1 MPELTPVQREVL
13 RALVDTAVPA
23 LPVEPDPHGFWSTPG
38 SALGAHE
45 LVEQFLGTVLP
56 EADFLG
62 IQQLLDGMAS
72 LGFQHQERAA
82 REAILGSASALSPEA
97 LVAVQT
103 LRGAACLFANALP
116 DAEGKNPFW
125 AQYGYPGPQVA
136 PPDEE
141 PYITPYVPT
150 DGEVLETDVVV
161 IGSGAGG
168 GTVAGV
174 VAAAGKRVVV
184 LEAGGATSERDYD
197 QLEVVAGQAMMYK
210 GGVALTADS
219 NVGLLAGATL
229 GGGTTINWQNCVA
242 PSPEVR
248 REWAAEHGLTDI
260 DSPEFD
266 RHLEA
271 VLARMGANQECSDL
285 NGPHQRMVEG
295 AKALGWSWHTA
306 TLNVDPARHKP
317 ELAGYTQFGDVT
329 GAKRGTL
336 TTYLRDAYDAGAKI
350 LCHTKALRVLHEGGR
365 ATGVEATYTDPS
377 TLETRSVTVK
387 ATDVVV
393 AAGALE
399 TPAVLLRSG
408 IGGPAVGKHLR
419 LHPSSGMF
427 GVYDDD
433 QQAWWGPPQAAV
445 MDEFRDLG
453 DGYGLLVE
461 GSQYYP
467 GVFAF
472 QLALTDG
479 KKHKELMSRF
489 ATMCDLLF
497 ITRDHGGGEVTLDE
511 QGEALHHYS
520 LDDPRDQEQVRKGLR
535 VLAEL
540 HLAAGAQE
548 LWLNTPTAPPFRR
561 GGDLEAWLETLYA
574 MPFGAGGI
582 AMGSA
587 HQMGSARMGTDPA
600 DSVADVRGELH
611 DVKGVWIGDTSA
623 FPTPSGANPM
633 LTCMALA
640 HRTAEHIAGTTA
652 PSSAAPVLDE
662 TPVA

>member
-1 MPELTPVQREVL
+1 VPELTPVQREVL

-23 LPVEPDPHGFWSTPG
+23 LEVADDPTGFWSTPG
-38 SALGAHE
+38 SATGAHE
-45 LVEQFLGTVLP
+45 LVELFLGTVLT

-62 IQQLLDGMAS
+62 IQQLLDGMAL
-72 LGFQHQERAA
+72 LGMQHQKRAA
-82 REAILGSASALSPEA
+82 REAILASASALAPEA

-103 LRGAACLFANALP
+103 LRGAACLFANAIP

-136 PPDEE
+136 PPTDE

-150 DGEVLETDVVV
+150 VDEVIETDVVV

-168 GTVAGV
+168 GTIAGV
-174 VAAAGKRVVV
+174 VAAGGKDVVI
-184 LEAGGATSERDYD
+184 LEAGGASSERDYA
-197 QLEVVAGQAMMYK
+197 QLELIAGTTMMYK
-210 GGVALTADS
+210 NGVALTADN
-219 NVGLLAGATL
+219 NVGLLAGYTL
-229 GGGTTINWQNCVA
+229 GGGTTINWQNCVR
-242 PSPEVR
+242 PSDAVLQ
-248 REWAAEHGLTDI
+248 EWAGEHGLTDVAT
-260 DSPEFD
+260 DFG

-271 VLARMGANQECSDL
+271 VSTRMGVNEECSDL

-295 AKALGWSWHTA
+295 AKALGWSWETA
-306 TLNVDPARHKP
+306 TLNVDPAKHNP
-317 ELAGYTQFGDVT
+317 DLAGYTQFGDVT

-336 TTYLRDAYDAGAKI
+336 TTYLRDAYDAGARI
-350 LCHTKALRVLHEGGR
+350 VCHTKALRVIHEGGR
-365 ATGVEATYTDPS
+365 ATGVEAVYTDPA
-377 TLETRSVTVK
+377 TLATRTVTVHAK
-387 ATDVVV
+387 QVVV

-408 IGGPAVGKHLR
+408 IGGPATGKHLR

-427 GVYDDD
+427 GVYEED
-433 QQAWWGPPQAAV
+433 QRAWWGPPQAAV
-445 MDEFRDLG
+445 MDQFRDLG

-461 GSQYYP
+461 GSHYYP

-472 QLALTDG
+472 QLALTNG
-479 KKHKELMSRF
+479 KEHKELMSKF
-489 ATMCDLLF
+489 ARMCDLLF

-511 QGEALHHYS
+511 HGEALHHYA

-548 LWLNTPTAPPFRR
+548 LWLNTPYAPGFRR
-561 GGDLEAWLETLYA
+561 GDDLESWLAGIYA

-582 AMGSA
+582 ALGAA
-587 HQMGSARMGTDPA
+587 HQMGSARMGLDPTT
-600 DSVADVRGELH
+600 SVADPTGELH
-611 DVKGVWIGDTSA
+611 DIKGVWIGDTSA

-640 HRTAEHIAGTTA
+640 HRTAEHLLRSTT
-652 PSSAAPVLDE
+652 
-662 TPVA
+662 

>member
-13 RALVDTAVPA
+13 KAIVDTAVPA
-23 LPVEPDPHGFWSTPG
+23 LDVPDDPHGYWSTPG
-38 SALGAHE
+38 SATGAHDFVE
-45 LVEQFLGTVLP
+45 LFLGTVLT

-62 IQQLLDGMAS
+62 IQQLLDGMAL
-72 LGFQHQERAA
+72 LGMQHQKRAA
-82 REAILGSASALSPEA
+82 REAILASASALAPEA

-103 LRGAACLFANALP
+103 LRGAACLFANTIP

-125 AQYGYPGPQVA
+125 TQYGYPGPQVT
-136 PPDEE
+136 PPTDE
-141 PYITPYVPT
+141 PYIAPYVPT

-168 GTVAGV
+168 GTIAGV
-174 VAAAGKRVVV
+174 VAAGGKDVVV
-184 LEAGGATSERDYD
+184 LEAGSASSERDYD
-197 QLEVVAGQAMMYK
+197 QLELSAGMARMYK
-210 GGVALTADS
+210 NGVALTADS
-219 NVGLLAGATL
+219 NVGLLAGYTL
-229 GGGTTINWQNCVA
+229 GGGTTINWQNWVRPA
-242 PSPEVR
+242 PAVLQ
-248 REWAAEHGLTDI
+248 EWASEHGLTDVAT
-260 DSPEFD
+260 DFE
-266 RHLEA
+266 RHIEA
-271 VLARMGANQECSDL
+271 VTQRVGANDRCSDL

-295 AKALGWSWHTA
+295 AKALGWSWETA
-306 TLNVDPARHKP
+306 TLNIDPARHNP

-329 GAKRGTL
+329 GAKQGTL
-336 TTYLRDAYDAGAKI
+336 VTYLRDAYDAGARI
-350 LCHTKALRVLHEGGR
+350 LCSTKALRVLHEGGR
-365 ATGVEATYTDPS
+365 ATGVEAVYTDPL
-377 TLETRSVTVK
+377 TLETRTVTVHAK
-387 ATDVVV
+387 QVVV

-408 IGGPAVGKHLR
+408 IGGPATGKFLR

-427 GVYDDD
+427 GVYEED
-433 QQAWWGPPQAAV
+433 QRAWWGPPQSAV

-461 GSQYYP
+461 GSHYYP

-472 QLALTDG
+472 QLALTNG
-479 KKHKELMSRF
+479 KAHKELMAKF
-489 ATMCDLLF
+489 ARMCHLLF

-511 QGEALHHYS
+511 HGEALHHYS
-520 LDDPRDQEQVRKGLR
+520 LEDPRDQEQVRKGLR

-548 LWLNTPTAPPFRR
+548 LWLNTPYAPGFTR
-561 GGDLEAWLETLYA
+561 GGDLEKWLDVLYA

-582 AMGSA
+582 APGSA
-587 HQMGSARMGTDPA
+587 HQMGSARMGA
-600 DSVADVRGELH
+600 DAATSVADPTGELH

-640 HRTAEHIAGTTA
+640 HRTAENLLRST
-652 PSSAAPVLDE
+652 S
-662 TPVA
+662 

>member
-1 MPELTPVQREVL
+1 MPELTPLQRDVL
-13 RALVDTAVPA
+13 RAVVDTAVPA
-23 LPVEPDPHGFWSTPG
+23 LPVDDDPSGFWSTPG
-38 SALGAHE
+38 SATGAVEE
-45 LVEQFLGTVLP
+45 LEQWILALP
-56 EADFLG
+56 EADLTG
-62 IQQLLDGMAS
+62 IAQLLDGMAQV
-72 LGFQHQERAA
+72 GIQHQERAA
-82 REAILGSASALSPEA
+82 REAILGSAAALSPEA
-97 LVAVQT
+97 KVGVQT
-103 LRGAACLFANALP
+103 LRGAACLFANAIP
-116 DAEGKNPFW
+116 GADGSSPFW
-125 AQYGYPGPQVA
+125 RQYGYPGPQVV
-136 PPDEE
+136 PPTDE
-141 PYITPYVPT
+141 PHITPYVPA
-150 DGEVLETDVVV
+150 DGEVLTTDVVV

-168 GTVAGV
+168 GTIAGV
-174 VAAAGKRVVV
+174 VASAGRDVVV
-184 LEAGGATSERDYD
+184 LEMGGATSERDYA
-197 QLEVVAGQAMMYK
+197 QLELAASASMFYR

-229 GGGTTINWQNCVA
+229 GGGTTVNWQNCVA
-242 PSPEVR
+242 PSAEVR
-248 REWAAEHGLTDI
+248 REWATEHGLTDV
-260 DSPEFD
+260 DTEEFD
-266 RHLEA
+266 RHLAA

-295 AKALGWSWHTA
+295 AKALGWSWHLA
-306 TLNVDPARHKP
+306 TLNVDPARHRP

-329 GAKRGTL
+329 GAKQGTL
-336 TTYLRDAYDAGAKI
+336 ATYLRDAYDAGARI
-350 LCHTKALRVLHEGGR
+350 LCHTRALRVLHEDGR
-365 ATGVEATYTDPS
+365 ATGVEATYTDPE
-377 TLETRSVTVK
+377 TLETRAVTIR

-408 IGGPAVGKHLR
+408 IGGPAVGQHLR
-419 LHPSSGMF
+419 LHPSLGMF
-427 GVYDDD
+427 GVYEDD

-472 QLALTDG
+472 QLALTNG
-479 KKHKELMSRF
+479 KRHKELMSRF
-489 ATMCDLLF
+489 AAVCDLLF
-497 ITRDHGGGEVTLDE
+497 ITRDHGGGTVTLDE
-511 QGEALHHYS
+511 SGEAVHHYA
-520 LDDPRDQEQVRKGLR
+520 LEDPRDQEQVRKGIR

-548 LWLNTPTAPPFRR
+548 LWLNTPYAPPLRR
-561 GGDLEAWLETLYA
+561 GDDLDAWLEVLHA

-587 HQMGSARMGTDPA
+587 HQMGSARMGRNPET
-600 DSVADVRGELH
+600 SVADVHGQLH
-611 DVKGVWIGDTSA
+611 DVQGVWIGDTSA

-640 HRTAEHIAGTTA
+640 HRTAERITGARA
-652 PSSAAPVLDE
+652 DSPDAPVLDQ

>member
-1 MPELTPVQREVL
+1 VPELTPVQREVL

-23 LPVEPDPHGFWSTPG
+23 LQVDDDPHGFWSTPG
-38 SALGAHE
+38 SATGAHE
-45 LVEQFLGTVLP
+45 VVELFLGTVLT

-62 IQQLLDGMAS
+62 IQQLLDGMAL
-72 LGFQHQERAA
+72 LGMQHQKRAA
-82 REAILGSASALSPEA
+82 REAILASASALSPEA

-103 LRGAACLFANALP
+103 LRGAACLFSNALP
-116 DAEGKNPFW
+116 LGDGTSPFW
-125 AQYGYPGPQVA
+125 KQYGYPGPQVT
-136 PPDEE
+136 PPNDE
-141 PYITPYVPT
+141 PHITPYVPT
-150 DGEVLETDVVV
+150 EGEVLETDVVV

-174 VAAAGKRVVV
+174 VAAAGRDVVV
-184 LEAGGATSERDYD
+184 LEAGGASSERDYD
-197 QLEVVAGQAMMYK
+197 QLEMTAGAAMMYK

-219 NVGLLAGATL
+219 NVGLLAGYTL
-229 GGGTTINWQNCVA
+229 GGGTTINWQNCVL
-242 PSPEVR
+242 PSDAVLT
-248 REWAAEHGLTDI
+248 EWATEHGLTDVA
-260 DSPEFD
+260 DGGFAP
-266 RHLEA
+266 HLEA
-271 VLARMGANQECSDL
+271 VRARIGATEACSDL

-295 AKALGWSWHTA
+295 AKALGWSWETA
-306 TLNVDPARHKP
+306 ALNVDPAKHNP
-317 ELAGYTQFGDVT
+317 DLAGYTQFGDVT

-336 TTYLRDAYDAGAKI
+336 NTYLRDAYDAGARI
-350 LCHTKALRVLHEGGR
+350 LCRTKALRVLHEGGR
-365 ATGVEATYTDPS
+365 ASGVEAVYTDPV
-377 TLETRSVTVK
+377 TLETRAVTVHAK
-387 ATDVVV
+387 HVVV

-427 GVYDDD
+427 GVYEED
-433 QQAWWGPPQAAV
+433 QRAWWGPPQAAV

-461 GSQYYP
+461 GSHYYP

-472 QLALTDG
+472 QLALTNG
-479 KKHKELMSRF
+479 KAHKELMSKF
-489 ATMCDLLF
+489 ARMCDLLF

-511 QGEALHHYS
+511 HGEALHHYS

-548 LWLNTPTAPPFRR
+548 LWLNTPFAPGFTR
-561 GGDLEAWLETLYA
+561 GDDLEKWLAVLYA

-582 AMGSA
+582 ALGSA
-587 HQMGSARMGTDPA
+587 HQMGSARMGGDPTT
-600 DSVADVRGELH
+600 SVADPTGELH

-640 HRTAEHIAGTTA
+640 HRTAQQLLR
-652 PSSAAPVLDE
+652 SAS
-662 TPVA
+662 

>member
-1 MPELTPVQREVL
+1 VPELTPVQREVL

-23 LPVEPDPHGFWSTPG
+23 LEVADDPTGFWSTPG
-38 SALGAHE
+38 SATGAHE
-45 LVEQFLGTVLP
+45 LVELFLGTVLT

-62 IQQLLDGMAS
+62 IQQLLDGMAL
-72 LGFQHQERAA
+72 LGMQYQKRAA
-82 REAILGSASALSPEA
+82 REAILASASALAPEA

-103 LRGAACLFANALP
+103 LRGAACLFANAIP

-136 PPDEE
+136 PPADE

-150 DGEVLETDVVV
+150 TDEVLETDVVV

-168 GTVAGV
+168 GTIAGLV
-174 VAAAGKRVVV
+174 GAAGKDVVV
-184 LEAGGATSERDYD
+184 LEAGGASSERDYA
-197 QLEVVAGQAMMYK
+197 QLELIAGTTMMYK
-210 GGVALTADS
+210 NGVALTADN
-219 NVGLLAGATL
+219 NVGLLAGHTL
-229 GGGTTINWQNCVA
+229 GGGTTINWQNCVRPTDA
-242 PSPEVR
+242 VL
-248 REWAAEHGLTDI
+248 REWADDHGLTDVAT
-260 DSPEFD
+260 DFD
-266 RHLEA
+266 RHLDA
-271 VLARMGANQECSDL
+271 VSTRMGTNEQCSDL

-295 AKALGWSWHTA
+295 AKALGWSWETA
-306 TLNVDPARHKP
+306 TLNVDPTRHNP
-317 ELAGYTQFGDVT
+317 DLAGYTQFGDVT

-336 TTYLRDAYDAGAKI
+336 TTYLRDAYDAGARI
-350 LCHTKALRVLHEGGR
+350 LCHTKALRVLHDGGR
-365 ATGVEATYTDPS
+365 ATGVEAVYTDPA
-377 TLETRSVTVK
+377 TLATRTVTVHAK
-387 ATDVVV
+387 QVVV

-408 IGGPAVGKHLR
+408 IGGPAAGKHLR

-427 GVYDDD
+427 GVYEED
-433 QQAWWGPPQAAV
+433 QRAWWGPPQAAV
-445 MDEFRDLG
+445 MDQFRDLG

-472 QLALTDG
+472 QLALTNG
-479 KKHKELMSRF
+479 KEHKELMSKF
-489 ATMCDLLF
+489 ARMCDLLF

-511 QGEALHHYS
+511 QGEALHHYA

-548 LWLNTPTAPPFRR
+548 LWLNTPYAPGFRR
-561 GGDLEAWLETLYA
+561 GDDLEAWLAGLYA

-582 AMGSA
+582 ALGAA
-587 HQMGSARMGTDPA
+587 HQMGSARMGLDPTTSVTDPT
-600 DSVADVRGELH
+600 GELH

-640 HRTAEHIAGTTA
+640 HRTAEHLLR
-652 PSSAAPVLDE
+652 S
-662 TPVA
+662 TP

>member
-1 MPELTPVQREVL
+1 MC
-13 RALVDTAVPA
+13 
-23 LPVEPDPHGFWSTPG
+23 G
-38 SALGAHE
+38 S
-45 LVEQFLGTVLP
+45 
-56 EADFLG
+56 
-62 IQQLLDGMAS
+62 S
-72 LGFQHQERAA
+72 
-82 REAILGSASALSPEA
+82 
-97 LVAVQT
+97 
-103 LRGAACLFANALP
+103 C
-116 DAEGKNPFW
+116 
-125 AQYGYPGPQVA
+125 
-136 PPDEE
+136 
-141 PYITPYVPT
+141 
-150 DGEVLETDVVV
+150 
-161 IGSGAGG
+161 
-168 GTVAGV
+168 
-174 VAAAGKRVVV
+174 
-184 LEAGGATSERDYD
+184 GGATSERDYN
-197 QLEVVAGQAMMYK
+197 QLEIAAGETMMYK

-248 REWAAEHGLTDI
+248 REWAAEHGLTDV
-260 DSPEFD
+260 DTDEFD

-306 TLNVDPARHKP
+306 TLNIDPARHNPELAGYTQFGDVTGAKQGTLNIDPARHKP

-336 TTYLRDAYDAGAKI
+336 TTYLRDAYDAGATI

-365 ATGVEATYTDPS
+365 ATGVAASYTDPA
-377 TLETRSVTVK
+377 TLETRTVTVK
-387 ATDVVV
+387 ATHDVV

-461 GSQYYP
+461 GSHYYP

-479 KKHKELMSRF
+479 KRHKELMSRF
-489 ATMCDLLF
+489 ANMSDLLF
-497 ITRDHGGGEVTLDE
+497 ITRERGGGEVTIDE
-511 QGEALHHYS
+511 HGEAVHHYS
-520 LDDPRDQEQVRKGLR
+520 VDDPRDQELVRKGLR

-548 LWLNTPTAPPFRR
+548 LWLNTPTAPVFRR
-561 GGDLEAWLETLYA
+561 GEDLEAWLATLYA
-574 MPFGAGGI
+574 MPIGAGGI
-582 AMGSA
+582 ALGSA
-587 HQMGSARMGTDPA
+587 HQMGSARMGSDPA
-600 DSVADVRGELH
+600 DSVADTRGELH

-640 HRTAEHIAGTTA
+640 HRTAEHIAA
-652 PSSAAPVLDE
+652 EE
-662 TPVA
+662 TR

>member
-1 MPELTPVQREVL
+1 LPELTAVQREVL

-23 LPVEPDPHGFWSTPG
+23 LPVEPDPTGFWSTPG
-38 SALGAHE
+38 SATGAHE
-45 LVEQFLGTVLP
+45 LLEQFLATVLP

-62 IQQLLDGMAS
+62 IQQLLDGMAT

-82 REAILGSASALSPEA
+82 REAILGSASALAPEA
-97 LVAVQT
+97 AVAIQT
-103 LRGAACLFANALP
+103 LRGGACLFANAIP
-116 DAEGKNPFW
+116 DAQGKNPFW
-125 AQYGYPGPQVA
+125 AQYGYPGPQQA
-136 PPDEE
+136 PPTDE
-141 PYITPYVPT
+141 PHITPYIPS
-150 DGEVLETDVVV
+150 DGEVLETDIVV

-168 GTVAGV
+168 GTIAGV
-174 VAAAGKRVVV
+174 ASSAGKDVVV
-184 LEAGGATSERDYD
+184 LEIGGASSERDYQ
-197 QLEVVAGQAMMYK
+197 QLEVVAGAALMYK
-210 GGVALTADS
+210 GGIALTADS

-242 PSPEVR
+242 PSAAVR
-248 REWAAEHGLTDI
+248 QEWEREHGLTDVEG
-260 DSPEFD
+260 PEFD

-271 VLARMGANQECSDL
+271 VLARMGANQDCSNL

-295 AKALGWSWHTA
+295 AKALGWSCHTA
-306 TLNVDPARHKP
+306 TLNVDPAKHRP
-317 ELAGYTQFGDVT
+317 EMAGYTQFGDVT

-336 TTYLRDAYDAGAKI
+336 TTYLRDAYDAGARI
-350 LCHTKALRVLHEGGR
+350 LCHTKALRVLHENGR
-365 ATGVEATYTDPS
+365 ATGVEATYTDPQ
-377 TLETRSVTVK
+377 TLETRTVTVHAK
-387 ATDVVV
+387 DVVV

-408 IGGPAVGKHLR
+408 IGGPAVGQHLR

-427 GVYDDD
+427 GVYEDD

-445 MDEFRDLG
+445 MDEYRDLG

-472 QLALTDG
+472 QLALTNG

-489 ATMCDLLF
+489 ANMCDLLF
-497 ITRDHGGGEVTLDE
+497 ITRDHGGGSVTLDE
-511 QGEALHHYS
+511 HGEAVHTYS

-548 LWLNTPTAPPFRR
+548 LWLNTPTAPGFRR
-561 GGDLEAWLETLYA
+561 GEDLEAWLTSLYEK
-574 MPFGAGGI
+574 PFGAGGI

-600 DSVADVRGELH
+600 TSVADATGELH
-611 DVKGVWIGDTSA
+611 DTKGVWIGDTSA

-640 HRTAEHIAGTTA
+640 HRTAEHLTGVRAA
-652 PSSAAPVLDE
+652 SPSAPVLDD
-662 TPVA
+662 TVSA

>member
-23 LPVEPDPHGFWSTPG
+23 LEVPDDPTGFWSTPG
-38 SALGAHE
+38 SATGAHE
-45 LVEQFLGTVLP
+45 LVELFLGTVLT

-62 IQQLLDGMAS
+62 IQQLLDGMAL
-72 LGFQHQERAA
+72 LGMQHQKRAA
-82 REAILGSASALSPEA
+82 REAILASASALAPEA

-103 LRGAACLFANALP
+103 LRGAACLFANAIP

-136 PPDEE
+136 PPTDE

-150 DGEVLETDVVV
+150 NDEVLETDVVV

-168 GTVAGV
+168 GTIAGLV
-174 VAAAGKRVVV
+174 GAAGKDVVV
-184 LEAGGATSERDYD
+184 LEAGGASSERDYA
-197 QLEVVAGQAMMYK
+197 QLELIAGTTMMYK
-210 GGVALTADS
+210 NGVALTADN
-219 NVGLLAGATL
+219 NVGLLAGHTL
-229 GGGTTINWQNCVA
+229 GGGTTINWQNCVR
-242 PSPEVR
+242 PSDAVL
-248 REWAAEHGLTDI
+248 REWADDHGLTDVAT
-260 DSPEFD
+260 DFG
-266 RHLEA
+266 RHLDA
-271 VLARMGANQECSDL
+271 VSTRMGANEECSDL
-285 NGPHQRMVEG
+285 NGPHQRLVEG
-295 AKALGWSWHTA
+295 AKALGWSWETA
-306 TLNVDPARHKP
+306 TLNIDPAKHNP
-317 ELAGYTQFGDVT
+317 DLAGYTQFGDVT

-336 TTYLRDAYDAGAKI
+336 TTYLRDAYDAGARI
-350 LCHTKALRVLHEGGR
+350 LCHTKAVRVLTDGGR
-365 ATGVEATYTDPS
+365 ATGVEAVYTDPA
-377 TLETRSVTVK
+377 TLVTRTVTVHAK
-387 ATDVVV
+387 HVVV

-408 IGGPAVGKHLR
+408 IGGPATGKHLR

-427 GVYDDD
+427 GVYEED
-433 QQAWWGPPQAAV
+433 QRAWWGPPQAAV
-445 MDEFRDLG
+445 MDQFRDLG

-472 QLALTDG
+472 QLALTNG
-479 KKHKELMSRF
+479 KAHKELMSKVAR
-489 ATMCDLLF
+489 MCDLLF

-511 QGEALHHYS
+511 HGEALHHYS

-548 LWLNTPTAPPFRR
+548 LWLNTPYAPGFRR
-561 GGDLEAWLETLYA
+561 GEDLEAWLAGLYT

-582 AMGSA
+582 ALGAA
-587 HQMGSARMGTDPA
+587 HQMGSARMGLDPA
-600 DSVADVRGELH
+600 TSVADPTGELH

-640 HRTAEHIAGTTA
+640 HRTAEHLLRST
-652 PSSAAPVLDE
+652 S
-662 TPVA
+662 